1 MVDDAV
7 VMRRLVSSVLEQDPE
22 LEVAGVAANGRLA
35 LAKIPQ
41 CNPDV
46 VTLDVEMPEMD
57 GIETVS
63 QIRKLYPKLSIIMFS
78 TLTRR
83 GAAQTLDALARG
95 ATEYVPKPANVGS
108 VSDPI
113 ERLREELVPKIKA
126 HCRPGV
132 AGPKD
137 SANAMRLPPALP
149 SRSVPRRVE
158 ALRHARCGSV
168 LAIGASTGGPN
179 ALNLLIPALP
189 ADLGVPVVIVQ
200 HMPPLFTAMLAERL
214 NSCSAIR
221 VHEAAEGQRI
231 EAGHAYIAP
240 GGKHFEVASS
250 QGGVVACLH
259 EGPPE
264 NSCRPAVDVLFRSVA
279 AVYGAGSLGVVLTGM
294 GQDGLRGS
302 GYLREAGGRVLVQD
316 KQSSVVWGM
325 PGSVA
330 RAGLADEI
338 VELEKMAQAIRA
350 ELKGKPS
357 GAPVC

>member
-7 VMRRLVSSVLEQDPE
+7 VMRRLVSSVLEQDPD

-46 VTLDVEMPEMD
+46 VTLDIEMPEMD
-57 GIETVS
+57 GLETVS
-63 QIRKLYPKLSIIMFS
+63 QMRKLYPKLPIIMFS
-78 TLTRR
+78 TLTKR
-83 GAAQTLDALARG
+83 GAVQTFDALARG
-95 ATEYVPKPANVGS
+95 ATDYVAKPANVGS
-108 VSDPI
+108 VSDAI
-113 ERLREELVPKIKA
+113 ERLREELVPKIRA
-126 HCRPGV
+126 HCRGGTGLPT
-132 AGPKD
+132 D
-137 SANAMRLPPALP
+137 NAAAASQPVVLPAPAL
-149 SRSVPRRVE
+149 RRNAAAVPRGSF
-158 ALRHARCGSV
+158 GSV
-168 LAIGASTGGPN
+168 LAIGTSTGGPN
-179 ALNLLIPALP
+179 ALNLVIPSLP
-189 ADLGVPVVIVQ
+189 ADLGVPVLIVQ

-221 VHEAAEGQRI
+221 VHEAAEGQKI
-231 EAGHAYIAP
+231 ESGHAYIAP
-240 GGKHFEVASS
+240 GGKHLEAAVSK
-250 QGGVVACLH
+250 GCVVAHLH

-302 GYLREAGGRVLVQD
+302 EYLREAGGRVLVQD
-316 KQSSVVWGM
+316 QKSSVVWGM

-330 RAGLADEI
+330 KAGLADEI
-338 VELEKMAQAIRA
+338 VELGNMAQVIRT

-357 GAPVC
+357 GARLG